1 MEELYADVDRAVNI
15 LERSGGHDLAKE
27 YPLWTARVPKRMK
40 GLRPEEKLDD
50 RPDIY
55 KRDPLMFG
63 DPMPTAP
70 CDNKHALPSDASS
83 GAGAG
88 AGVDGKEGNAKE
100 IEHYQTAHIAVKRLM
115 TMTTALVYA

>member
-1 MEELYADVDRAVNI
+1 VDI

-27 YPLWTARVPKRMK
+27 YPLWIGRVAKRMK
-40 GLRPEEKLDD
+40 GLKPEEKLDD

-63 DPMPTAP
+63 DPMLPAT
-70 CDNKHALPSDASS
+70 CDNNHALPSDALPGA

-88 AGVDGKEGNAKE
+88 AGVGVGRKEGNAKE
-100 IEHYQTAHIAVKRLM
+100 VE
-115 TMTTALVYA
+115 